1 MLTHGSLSLD
11 PMPPQDPILKV
22 VAVEECEV
30 LEVDKVVKLLEREGV
45 EVGMYGFEGERPWLP
60 VLPLDLD

>member
-1 MLTHGSLSLD
+1 
-11 PMPPQDPILKV
+11 MPTQDPILKV